1 MNLSLSWQQR
11 KDILWAP
18 SSHQIMLRYN
28 TMLDWLT
35 YKIIFGDPRLLR
47 YSILQIVCSCPS
59 AMKNAGKVLTLHIF
73 PKFTLGTIH
82 NVRLHFFSISI
93 PLFKKYVSICQIEF
107 AGNQGKH
114 QNWVLSILSHNFW
127 LIFMG
132 IKQFF
137 FEKRKKNQNGWLQK
151 TEVFKIANSQKCFW
165 KFYGLVLGLVY
176 EKVLEWKIRND
187 LMRDW
192 TIQQHTEAGVLD
204 KLKLEL

>member
-73 PKFTLGTIH
+73 PRFTLGTIH
-82 NVRLHFFSISI
+82 KVLQHFFSDFWHPPPPCQQQSAFQY
-93 PLFKKYVSICQIEF
+93 PLPKKYVSICQIRNWPIKTLEYCQKVFEF
-107 AGNQGKH
+107 
-114 QNWVLSILSHNFW
+114 WIC
-127 LIFMG
+127 M
-132 IKQFF
+132 
-137 FEKRKKNQNGWLQK
+137 
-151 TEVFKIANSQKCFW
+151 
-165 KFYGLVLGLVY
+165 
-176 EKVLEWKIRND
+176 
-187 LMRDW
+187 
-192 TIQQHTEAGVLD
+192 
-204 KLKLEL
+204 

>member
-47 YSILQIVCSCPS
+47 YSILKIVCSCPS

-137 FEKRKKNQNGWLQK
+137 FEKRKKKSKWLTPKNWGFQNCQFSKMFLKILWLGPW
-151 TEVFKIANSQKCFW
+151 VSLW
-165 KFYGLVLGLVY
+165 KSLGMKNPKWSNERLNNPTTHQS
-176 EKVLEWKIRND
+176 RSF
-187 LMRDW
+187 
-192 TIQQHTEAGVLD
+192 G
-204 KLKLEL
+204 